1 VSISA
6 AENYNEMEEE
16 GVLMHPAL
24 LALIGTGGTFF
35 LTAFGAAEVYL
46 FKKNLDERI
55 QSMFFGFAAGVMTAA
70 SVWSMLLPAIDEG
83 GWIPACIGF
92 LCGGAFLLLLD
103 RSVPHI
109 HALLNKNRNQPYS
122 LSRTTLIILA
132 ITLHNIPEGLAVG
145 LAFAMATVE
154 GSSAT
159 MAGATALA
167 VGIGLQNIP
176 EGASVSLPMF
186 REGCSKTRSF
196 LIGAASGAVEPVSGV
211 MGALLA
217 VSIAGVMPWILAF
230 SAGAMIFV
238 VAEELIPGAKIEEH
252 VYSGSIGVM
261 LGFAVMMGMD
271 VALG

>member
-1 VSISA
+1 
-6 AENYNEMEEE
+6 MQ
-16 GVLMHPAL
+16 PAL

-35 LTAFGAAEVYL
+35 LTALGAAEVYL
-46 FKKNLDERI
+46 FKKDLDDRI

-70 SVWSMLLPAIDEG
+70 SVWSMLLPSIEEA
-83 GWIPACIGF
+83 GWVPACIGF

-103 RSVPHI
+103 RAVPYI
-109 HALLNKNRNQPYS
+109 HARLNKNKGRSYS
-122 LSRTTLIILA
+122 LNRTTLIILA

-176 EGASVSLPMF
+176 EGTSVSLPMF
-186 REGCSKTRSF
+186 REGYSKNRAF
-196 LIGAASGAVEPVSGV
+196 LIGAASGAVEPVAGV
-211 MGALLA
+211 VGALLA
-217 VSIAGVMPWILAF
+217 VGIAGIMPWILAF

-252 VYSGSIGVM
+252 VYSGSIGMMV
-261 LGFAVMMGMD
+261 GFAVMMVMD

>member
-1 VSISA
+1 
-6 AENYNEMEEE
+6 MQ
-16 GVLMHPAL
+16 PAL

-35 LTAFGAAEVYL
+35 LTALGAAEVYL
-46 FKKNLDERI
+46 FKKDLDDRI

-70 SVWSMLLPAIDEG
+70 SVWSMLLPSIEEA
-83 GWIPACIGF
+83 GWVPACIGF

-103 RSVPHI
+103 RAVPYI
-109 HALLNKNRNQPYS
+109 HARLNKNKDRSYS
-122 LSRTTLIILA
+122 LNRTTLIILA

-176 EGASVSLPMF
+176 EGTSVSLPMF
-186 REGCSKTRSF
+186 REGYSKNRSF
-196 LIGAASGAVEPVSGV
+196 LIGAASGAVEPVAGV
-211 MGALLA
+211 VGALLA
-217 VSIAGVMPWILAF
+217 VGIAGIMPWILAF

-252 VYSGSIGVM
+252 VYSGSIGMMV
-261 LGFAVMMGMD
+261 GFAVMMVMD